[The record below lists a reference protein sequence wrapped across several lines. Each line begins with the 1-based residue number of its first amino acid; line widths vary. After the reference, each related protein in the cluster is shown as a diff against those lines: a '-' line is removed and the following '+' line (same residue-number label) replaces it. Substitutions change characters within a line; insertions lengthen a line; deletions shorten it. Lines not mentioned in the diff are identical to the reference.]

1 MQELTRFDLKEFQ
14 VRQYRDSDR
23 AAVRTLCCDTGFL
36 GKPIDPVF
44 EDRELFADFLTGYY
58 LEHEPDSAFV
68 VSVNGVVRGYL
79 LGSRYPVK
87 HQFWSFTQNVL
98 QASRMLR
105 RYRRYNRESRRFI
118 HWIISKAWREVPA
131 APRTIGHF
139 HINLLPE
146 IRAVAVCR
154 QLLETYF
161 RFLRDHGVKQIH
173 AQIVTF
179 DGRRGFKFLER
190 YGFRVLN
197 QSEITKYRRFTN
209 QSVYLCT
216 IVKELDQHSD
226 RLLYPIRG

>member
-14 VRQYRDSDR
+14 IRQYRDSDR